1 MKPVND
7 DYDENPDDALE
18 HDDVEDTDIG
28 DVSGVDVEVSDVEV
42 DADGEKVISEA
53 ARKKADEI
61 AEAESL
67 TVTAKKGQ
75 RQQLEDELARFLAQ
89 GGRIVEVPPDDNAHD

>member
-1 MKPVND
+1 MKPVTND
-7 DYDENPDDALE
+7 DYDENLDDPIE
-18 HDDVEDTDIG
+18 HDDVEDDDIG
-28 DVSGVDVEVSDVEV
+28 DASDIDTTDVEV

-53 ARKKADEI
+53 ARKKADEV

-67 TVTAKKGQ
+67 TVTAKNGQ

-89 GGRIVEVPPDDNAHD
+89 GGRIVEVPPDDSAHD

>member
-1 MKPVND
+1 MKPVTND
-7 DYDENPDDALE
+7 DYDENPDDPLE
-18 HDDVEDTDIG
+18 HDDVENDDIDDG
-28 DVSGVDVEVSDVEV
+28 NDVDVADIEV

-53 ARKKADEI
+53 ARKKADEV

-67 TVTAKKGQ
+67 TVTAKNGQ

>member
-1 MKPVND
+1 MKPVTND
-7 DYDENPDDALE
+7 DYDQNPDDPLE
-18 HDDVEDTDIG
+18 HDDVENDDIDDG
-28 DVSGVDVEVSDVEV
+28 NDVDVADIEV

-53 ARKKADEI
+53 ARKKADEV

-67 TVTAKKGQ
+67 TVTAKNGQ